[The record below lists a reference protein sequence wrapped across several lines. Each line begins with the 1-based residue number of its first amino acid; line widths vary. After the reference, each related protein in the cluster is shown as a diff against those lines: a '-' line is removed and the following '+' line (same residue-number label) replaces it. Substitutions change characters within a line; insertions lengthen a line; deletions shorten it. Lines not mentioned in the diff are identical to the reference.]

1 MKNKT
6 KWARL
11 VGWPFICVNHG
22 AHRHLLNLECI
33 SNICVL
39 GNRLVYRFSGQT
51 EDNYFAFDTL
61 SEAERAFLEIQ
72 RAIQRSMAPPE
83 FEHSGIVEAI
93 IKGETK

>member
-22 AHRHLLNLECI
+22 AHRHLLNLESI
-33 SNICVL
+33 SNICML
-39 GNRLVYRFSGQT
+39 GNRLVYRFAGET

-72 RAIQRSMAPPE
+72 REIARRGVACE
-83 FEHSGIVEAI
+83 FDNTMVEAI